1 MDLRDFTDAMNQD
14 KVKDA
19 LDSIQLLF
27 DHKTKENQEL
37 RRELNK
43 TEDEKI
49 LELEEEIS
57 QLQNQLRDAFT
68 LTKEQWDIRNA
79 IYDEHKVVVNIIL
92 FSITPLGTG
101 VDFVYHLNGEEIKV
115 DVTDYTNW

>member
-68 LTKEQWDIRNA
+68 LTKEQWDIRRA
-79 IYDEHKVVVNIIL
+79 IYDEHKVEVNVLFTITSLGTVVN
-92 FSITPLGTG
+92 
-101 VDFVYHLNGEEIKV
+101 FVYYLNGEEIKV
-115 DVTDYTNW
+115 DATDYDNW